1 MDDECAELL
10 PLVCALLANPK
21 YTLSDDTCLEK
32 LLDWFTNLTETDSS
46 LLEVNSC
53 LIGFVSNICK
63 SKTADPSILSFA
75 LKLSGLLASTEDGF
89 EVLQQQNVLEH
100 AFEYK
105 GWSESSLW
113 EDATVRSGWIHGLEN
128 MIKHQKAMLFLFKN
142 GLTEVILN
150 LQTDKSLFVAS
161 AANKLLAHIL
171 NFGEVIAM
179 CPKGNKTELSGVHK
193 DGIGR
198 ECPEWTD
205 GTMEIVRHLGDSLM
219 SGVPFRIDQSLK
231 LVALSLAHC
240 QPHVREML
248 WQKTEGAIE
257 VLLGNGQSSLTK
269 LFMEVLQAAARTPL
283 FSKTDSNIVPLM
295 ETMIYTLKPTQA
307 IPFATGLIHLEYCPQ
322 SLKKRAIGVILQPL
336 QFVTASTDQQRL
348 WSDMAEENGCQHS
361 ALEEQLSQKT
371 SCVSLL
377 CLSLS
382 STAELAGMNSLH
394 VDIPVQS
401 LIQSVIIV
409 LKVCVGMSFSS
420 SPSNSILRNLIGCS
434 RVQKCALDTL
444 ASLSQFQDSI
454 VYMNEVFTLILQ
466 YLDSPD
472 SDSTVLQKAFQVI
485 LKWLC
490 RGLGALPQDLFPV
503 LRKRLCDV
511 RWEVRDSS
519 LEFLTQLTSH
529 FQETPS
535 YCETLLSSGVL
546 ELLMI
551 LLKDP
556 ESYVRASAILALGQ
570 TARLPSKDNVPRS
583 GHVVQEDLVMH
594 FMDVLAQDAE
604 VFARRAVVRVLTM
617 WLACPLPAGD
627 LEIPLSTV
635 LELGSEDLDWEVKVH
650 TLELAQ
656 ILIDQTL
663 AQSGQSTCPYAVV
676 PAARSSGTNLTESL
690 RKLQD
695 LKIFGVLFKGLFD
708 CDRPVAQKAC
718 SLLLSLKRLTARNSG
733 LADSTVVCD
742 LQGQTW
748 VEDALKKHL
757 EKHVAGTDLQKPMGF
772 VKVLSVLDLEN
783 MQHTLGQ
790 SSDHLENSPRSL
802 MEDILAVSHVSED
815 NIMDCY

>member
-1 MDDECAELL
+1 MDGECAELL

-32 LLDWFTNLTETDSS
+32 LLDWFTKLTETES
-46 LLEVNSC
+46 LQEVNSC
-53 LIGFVSNICK
+53 LVGFVSNTCK
-63 SKTADPSILSFA
+63 SRTADPSIISFA
-75 LKLSGLLASTEDGF
+75 LKLCGLLASTEVGF
-89 EVLQQQNVLEH
+89 EVLQQQNVLED

-142 GLTEVILN
+142 GLTKVTLN

-171 NFGEVIAM
+171 NFGEVTAM

-198 ECPEWTD
+198 QCPEWTD
-205 GTMEIVRHLGDSLM
+205 GIMEIMRHLEDSLM
-219 SGVPFRIDQSLK
+219 SGVPFQTDQSLK
-231 LVALSLAHC
+231 LVALSLGHC

-248 WQKTEGAIE
+248 WQRTEGAIE

-295 ETMIYTLKPTQA
+295 ETMLYTLKPTQA
-307 IPFATGLIHLEYCPQ
+307 IPFAMGIIHLEYCPQ
-322 SLKKRAIGVILQPL
+322 SLKRRAIGVILQPL

-348 WSDMAEENGCQHS
+348 CSDMAEENGCQHS

-371 SCVSLL
+371 SCLSLL

-382 STAELAGMNSLH
+382 STEELAGMDSLPM
-394 VDIPVQS
+394 DIPVQS

-420 SPSNSILRNLIGCS
+420 SPSNSVLRNLIGCS

-454 VYMNEVFTLILQ
+454 VYMSEVFTLILQ

-472 SDSTVLQKAFQVI
+472 SDATVLQKAFQVI

-490 RGLGALPQDLFPV
+490 KGLGALPQDLFPV
-503 LRKRLCDV
+503 LKKRLCDV

-529 FQETPS
+529 FRETPS

-546 ELLMI
+546 DLLMT

-556 ESYVRASAILALGQ
+556 ESYVRASVILALGQ

-594 FMDVLAQDAE
+594 FMDVLAQDTE

-617 WLACPLPAGD
+617 WLACPIPAGD

-676 PAARSSGTNLTESL
+676 PAARLSGTNLTESL

-757 EKHVAGTDLQKPMGF
+757 EKHVAGTDWQKPMGF
-772 VKVLSVLDLEN
+772 VEVLSVLDLEN
-783 MQHTLGQ
+783 MQCTLGQ

-802 MEDILAVSHVSED
+802 MEDILAASHVSED
-815 NIMDCY
+815 NIVDCY